1 MLANFRTFSKQKHLF
16 YESFTL
22 FLEPVYRPSILFFF
36 SFFSYEFFKTEDIP
50 NLSPNARFNAESV
63 SHVAMNILSFLK
75 RNATKEGHTY
85 WLFKRKN
92 DPVVKLYDLTSLCE
106 TQLSTGIKI

>member
-1 MLANFRTFSKQKHLF
+1 MKIINFLF
-16 YESFTL
+16 YF
-22 FLEPVYRPSILFFF
+22 
-36 SFFSYEFFKTEDIP
+36 FFSYEFFKTEDIP